1 MAVGSGALA
10 RIRLWHSMSDTF
22 YTTLGIPKD
31 SDERQIKR
39 AYHRLARELHPD
51 KAESEVKAREFE
63 QSFALVSTA
72 YNTLKDKT
80 SRQAYDLKTFGE
92 DGMARTGAGSNGT
105 SKNGTGAKTP
115 TSQVLGGAARGGS
128 KSSGGS
134 RGSGSSGRS
143 NTKSSSNGAKPGR
156 GVLTPQREAIAQKA
170 YVKGVQ
176 LYREGDFAKAVDFF
190 EAAISNND
198 TEPSYHA
205 RLGASLVGARRSA
218 SKAIEAARHAI
229 ELDKYNM
236 DFRFNLAHVYETI
249 GSKSNAIKVY
259 KELLKWDADN
269 KAAEQMLRKLT
280 KKKSIFSKLNIGG
293 SSAESFFSGLF
304 KKK

>member
-1 MAVGSGALA
+1 
-10 RIRLWHSMSDTF
+10 MSDTF
-22 YTTLGIPKD
+22 YTTLGIPRD

-51 KAESEVKAREFE
+51 KAASEAKAREFE

-72 YNTLKDKT
+72 YNTLKEKT

-105 SKNGTGAKTP
+105 VSNGTGSKTP
-115 TSQVLGGAARGGS
+115 TSQVLGGAARGDSKSSEGS
-128 KSSGGS
+128 SSSGGS
-134 RGSGSSGRS
+134 DSKPAPR
-143 NTKSSSNGAKPGR
+143 GAKPS

-176 LYREGDFAKAVDFF
+176 LYREGDFGKAIDFF

-205 RLGASLVGARRSA
+205 RLAAALVGARRSA
-218 SKAIEAARHAI
+218 SKAIEAARYAI

-249 GSKSNAIKVY
+249 GSKSNAIKAY

-280 KKKSIFSKLNIGG
+280 QKKGILGKLTGGG
-293 SSAESFFSGLF
+293 SGKESFLSGLF

>member
-1 MAVGSGALA
+1 
-10 RIRLWHSMSDTF
+10 MSDTF

-51 KAESEVKAREFE
+51 KADSEANAREFE

-92 DGMARTGAGSNGT
+92 DGMARTGAGTNGTGSNGA
-105 SKNGTGAKTP
+105 GAKTP
-115 TSQVLGGAARGGS
+115 TSQVLGGASRGGS
-128 KSSGGS
+128 KSSVGSGGS
-134 RGSGSSGRS
+134 RGSGSSGGS
-143 NTKSSSNGAKPGR
+143 DKKSASRGANPS

-218 SKAIEAARHAI
+218 SRAIEAARHAI

-236 DFRFNLAHVYETI
+236 DFRFNLAHVYETM

-259 KELLKWDADN
+259 EELLKWDADN